1 MKKNYVKPETKVV
14 KLHSRSQM
22 LLGSPAAVSSVRSND
37 DVGLFY
43 DGGGDGEAR

>member
-22 LLGSPAAVSSVRSND
+22 LLGSTTAVGRVSSND
-37 DVGLFY
+37 DVDLGY
-43 DGGGDGEAR
+43 GGGGYGEAR